1 MKLFRSMCIW
11 GVALSLVAVSAA
23 RGEEGSEPA
32 RAESGD
38 CPCCEST
45 THCPVLRAAETTVAK
60 TPACGKSLSCPGMKL
75 GGVTPRI
82 IVSEKEECLLGLTA
96 SGEPDCCK
104 GSNCCAESATACK
117 GKSEKCHKPQQVA
130 IELELECGAKVAANS
145 ACCEKDCTAANGKSA
160 CCETACTKA
169 ACTKTAGCKA
179 SCESVTAKHPSGCDN
194 EAFTFFV
201 GHSETGHCGEGCACA
216 DKCQCAKNA
225 QAGSCC
231 SERKAKSTT
240 SDCPSRHFGR
250 DTEQTAK
257 ALAELMER
265 LGPSLIEGT
274 EFERVPSFQAPTPES
289 FDRPVSIREELV
301 DYIRCL
307 AAGEE
312 PTEEVAAE
320 IICTDNE
327 CQDTVAATVHEREE
341 AVHSLRQAAM
351 VLDQTAAELE
361 RNNLYDASDR
371 TRELANQLRQKG
383 RHLRMIDTGSVR
395 MEAVPASCQ
404 EGTCPQSQAK
414 PVAHKPIDLGGWE
427 VQY

>member
-1 MKLFRSMCIW
+1 MKLFRSMCTW
-11 GVALSLVAVSAA
+11 GVALLLVAVSVA

-82 IVSEKEECLLGLTA
+82 IIAEEEECLLEQVVSA
-96 SGEPDCCK
+96 EPDCCK
-104 GSNCCAESATACK
+104 EANCCAESATACK

-130 IELELECGAKVAANS
+130 IELELECGAKVASNS
-145 ACCEKDCTAANGKSA
+145 PCCEKSCTAANGKSA

-201 GHSETGHCGEGCACA
+201 GHSETGHCGESCACA

-231 SERKAKSTT
+231 SERTAKSTT

-274 EFERVPSFQAPTPES
+274 EFERVPSPES

-301 DYIRCL
+301 NYMRCL

-312 PTEEVAAE
+312 PTEEEVAAE
-320 IICTDNE
+320 VICTDNE
-327 CQDTVAATVHEREE
+327 CQDTVGDTEHERVQ
-341 AVHSLRQAAM
+341 AVESLREAAFI
-351 VLDQTAAELE
+351 LDQTAAKLE
-361 RNNLYDASDR
+361 QHNLYDASDR

-383 RHLRMIDTGSVR
+383 RHLRMIGTESVR
-395 MEAVPASCQ
+395 IEAVPASCQ
-404 EGTCPQSQAK
+404 EGTIPHTQTK
-414 PVAHKPIDLGGWE
+414 PVAHKPYTFGGIE